1 MTVDGKEK
9 LVKKSKKNIILRV
22 LGTVS
27 VVSLII
33 ILITFFLVNKI
44 EIPTILGL

>member
-1 MTVDGKEK
+1 MKVDGKQK
-9 LVKKSKKNIILRV
+9 QVKKSKKHIVLRV

-27 VVSLII
+27 VVSLAI

>member
-1 MTVDGKEK
+1 MKMDSKEK
-9 LVKKSKKNIILRV
+9 PVKKSKKSIVLRV
-22 LGTVS
+22 LGIVS
-27 VVSLII
+27 VVSLTI

>member
-1 MTVDGKEK
+1 MKMDGKEK
-9 LVKKSKKNIILRV
+9 PVKKSKKSIVLRV
-22 LGTVS
+22 LGIVS
-27 VVSLII
+27 VVSLTI